1 MRRRSPSP
9 VSRGVA
15 IPVAILIAVVVRTS
29 HASVAS
35 SMVDGDAATR
45 GITGRIVVES
55 EHGHVR
61 GRPDLDLDSSIL
73 VRVASR
79 TRADDGRSIT
89 ELEFIGVDA
98 GVFDLRESLVFE
110 DGGSIERMPPLMIEI
125 VSNLAID
132 APSDVFLA
140 EAPPASIVGGYQRLL
155 VLVGAAWLLV
165 PLLVVLR
172 RWFRRSQPPPV
183 VPSPPTVF
191 DRLEP
196 LIRHAVDRDLTVDE
210 RGRLELLLH
219 AHWRARLG
227 LADDPVEAVRR
238 IREDPE
244 AGRLLRRVESW
255 LHAPDGRTP
264 SAKELGELLAP
275 YREPVPEASR

>member
-1 MRRRSPSP
+1 MSGVFGMPSRRRLPMRLRL
-9 VSRGVA
+9 V
-15 IPVAILIAVVVRTS
+15 L
-29 HASVAS
+29 ASIFIMSTGSFAWS
-35 SMVDGDAATR
+35 AVDGEAVTR
-45 GITGRIVVES
+45 GITGRVVVES

-73 VRVASR
+73 VRVADRSR
-79 TRADDGRSIT
+79 AEDGRSIT

-98 GVFDLRESLVFE
+98 GDFDLRESLVFD
-110 DGGSIERMPPLMIEI
+110 DGGSMDRLAPLMIEI
-125 VSNLAID
+125 VSNLAAD

-140 EAPPASIVGGYQRLL
+140 EAPPASLAVGYRRVLL
-155 VLVGAAWLLV
+155 VVAVAWALV
-165 PLLVVLR
+165 PLAVVIRRRLR
-172 RWFRRSQPPPV
+172 RP
-183 VPSPPTVF
+183 PSPPAAPEPPTVL

-196 LIRHAVDRDLTVDE
+196 LVRRAADRDLTVDE

-219 AHWRARLG
+219 AHWRGRLG

-238 IREDPE
+238 IRTDPE

-264 SAKELGELLAP
+264 SASELGELLDP
-275 YREPVPEASR
+275 YRTPVREAAS